1 MNKYKVAETIVSQIV
16 SDLRDRLGSDGRCDL
31 EDEGKNQEIVDR
43 WEDIVIS
50 VLEQTQQQAQQHQQ
64 QAAV

>member
-16 SDLRDRLGSDGRCDL
+16 SDLRDRLTSDGRCDL
-31 EDEGKNQEIVDR
+31 ADEGKNQEIVDR

-50 VLEQTQQQAQQHQQ
+50 VLEQTQQAQQHQQ

>member
-16 SDLRDRLGSDGRCDL
+16 SDLRDRLTPDGRCDFA
-31 EDEGKNQEIVDR
+31 DEGKNQEIVDR

-50 VLEQTQQQAQQHQQ
+50 VLEQTQQQQAHQQ

>member
-16 SDLRDRLGSDGRCDL
+16 SDLRDRLTTDGRCDL
-31 EDEGKNQEIVDR
+31 ADEGKNQEIVDR

-50 VLEQTQQQAQQHQQ
+50 VLEQTQQAQQHQQ

>member
-16 SDLRDRLGSDGRCDL
+16 SDLRDRVASDGRI
-31 EDEGKNQEIVDR
+31 EIADEGKSQEIVDR

-50 VLEQTQQQAQQHQQ
+50 VLEQTQQAQQQQQ